1 MMFSKLHVTADG
13 RRRTRRARRGFT
25 LMELL
30 IVMAIMIVIT
40 TILVGGYFGMT
51 RAASYHAAE
60 TGVFNLLQLAR
71 QRACMDGTK
80 VFFMLLDSNTCV
92 LVRGVGE
99 LGTGMQKSSEGE
111 LRYHFYDYYADHHI
125 ITNEF
130 SKLRVWNM
138 SNNLYGE
145 DVQLSRSFNA
155 GSRADFRPFYTVDA
169 KLRSAGEVNQWKKG
183 DRYGFELF
191 PRHVLPLGFLF
202 SVNTIGN
209 LPENFRI
216 AFNADGSSSWFD
228 ATGNEHTSGM
238 IKLYISER
246 SLKKQDQQEKA
257 SAIII
262 ACPAATIKIEKR

>member
-1 MMFSKLHVTADG
+1 MMFSKLHITADG

-60 TGVFNLLQLAR
+60 SGVLNLMQLAR

-111 LRYHFYDYYADHHI
+111 SRYNFYDYYADHHI

-138 SNNLYGE
+138 NNNLYGE
-145 DVQLSRSFNA
+145 DAMISRSFNP
-155 GSRADFRPFYTVDA
+155 GSRSDFRPFYTVDV
-169 KLRSAGEVNQWKKG
+169 KLRAAAEVNQWKAG

-191 PRHVLPLGFLF
+191 PRHVLPPGFLF

-216 AFNADGSSSWFD
+216 AFNADGSSSWYD
-228 ATGNEHTSGM
+228 ATGNEHTSGT

-257 SAIII
+257 SAIVI